1 MEVRFIVTK
10 TRQLA
15 DDRPLPLLLGVLYK
29 LQESL
34 THSVDGIGRN
44 VEPVALD
51 NKEDVV
57 SLLGH
62 YWQLIRAADS
72 SIRYI
77 DHDLGQDE
85 EENQEDRAARIIKMS
100 KREYATILG
109 IPEEQVV
116 WVWSSKAVEA
126 STSLSKHVPEH
137 MITVDH
143 QQKSVILTLL
153 GTKVFPA
160 PQPLDIIMDLMATV
174 ETFLDGIA
182 HGGLSVGT
190 RNLVETAGPVLRRE
204 LECRPSYSLL
214 ILGYS
219 LGAGLAQL
227 LALDCQ
233 LGPCSQSLPRN
244 TNIRTVAF
252 GSPPVFARQREEPPV
267 LDNVFIVQ
275 NSEDGISGASLR
287 NVYDVLNKA
296 CLVHSLNI
304 KRRNLLKLLFS
315 DLETEEDEQDKELI
329 QFQDDQYDDEAELID
344 YDQLE
349 MEDNSDITDTWMRIK
364 ESLDNYS
371 SKVEEPKL
379 HHLGGTFLVLTKTSE
394 DLIDVENYQGFQGTE
409 MFAREL
415 ILKGSMISDH
425 MPGAY
430 NYLFE
435 KYQNVNKTQK
445 ILSSDL
451 LDRLVNKTEETSF
464 RGKLKEKVKS
474 FLDFFNGIGK

>member
-34 THSVDGIGRN
+34 THSLDGIGRN
-44 VEPVALD
+44 VAPVALD
-51 NKEDVV
+51 NKENVV

-77 DHDLGQDE
+77 DHDLGQDD

-244 TNIRTVAF
+244 TIIRTVAF

-267 LDNVFIVQ
+267 LDNV
-275 NSEDGISGASLR
+275 
-287 NVYDVLNKA
+287 
-296 CLVHSLNI
+296 
-304 KRRNLLKLLFS
+304 
-315 DLETEEDEQDKELI
+315 
-329 QFQDDQYDDEAELID
+329 
-344 YDQLE
+344 
-349 MEDNSDITDTWMRIK
+349 
-364 ESLDNYS
+364 
-371 SKVEEPKL
+371 
-379 HHLGGTFLVLTKTSE
+379 
-394 DLIDVENYQGFQGTE
+394 
-409 MFAREL
+409 
-415 ILKGSMISDH
+415 
-425 MPGAY
+425 
-430 NYLFE
+430 
-435 KYQNVNKTQK
+435 
-445 ILSSDL
+445 
-451 LDRLVNKTEETSF
+451 
-464 RGKLKEKVKS
+464 
-474 FLDFFNGIGK
+474 